1 MEFLDKK
8 LIFEN
13 EIKLKF
19 IIIGKTQIGKSFF
32 SNRINLNY
40 SKYQKLNLN
49 YLQTIGLDFYKINI
63 KFRNK

>member
-1 MEFLDKK
+1 MEFLDKN

-19 IIIGKTQIGKSFF
+19 IIIGKTKIGKSFF
-32 SNRINLNY
+32 CNRINLNY

-49 YLQTIGLDFYKINI
+49 YLQSIG
-63 KFRNK
+63 